1 MTKVDEIPIRL
12 SEELILLML
21 NERSGYL
28 EMVPGWNFSCVMA
41 GAVIADLALAGR
53 VDTDLQ
59 VLYVTDPTPT
69 RDHLLDPTLKEI
81 SESKEL
87 FEAQYW
93 IERNAARSEE
103 IVTVTLERLEE
114 RGILEY
120 RSGGFWML
128 SRDVSRSGSYST
140 SDNKIRQE
148 ARARVVDA
156 ILTDVIPDPHDAI
169 LVALMHTCD
178 GFKLVLSPEDYEEK
192 LNRIEI
198 IAKLDLVGRSVAE
211 AVKQSSVNPKT
222 RRVLQAKPIPKLGI
236 ADILRVRDFRS
247 GNIPKAMHGI
257 LRKHGPV
264 VRLPFKMSKQPV
276 VALMGPDTNQWV
288 NRHGRFYLRSK
299 DYIEGLER
307 LFGASRTLPG
317 MDGAEHFKM
326 RKSLHT
332 AYSRATLA
340 NRLPELI
347 SFCKGSIGTWKEGD
361 VFRATGTF
369 QTHMSSQVSG
379 LSIGVDCSHYVDELL
394 EYEHRALVVGVQG
407 ALPKFMLSTP
417 RMKRA
422 AKRVVQLQEDIIASH
437 TPAQRKGKPLD
448 LADAILEL
456 HRNDPQFLPE
466 TDLTFPFVASMVASI
481 YLGSA
486 LAFAVYCMVRNP
498 DVYAGVRR
506 EAEALFGNGRDPK
519 PEDFTRETIDVTHRL
534 FLESGRLY
542 PVIPWQLRTVMN
554 PCIVSGFEIPPGT
567 RLLIAQTASHY
578 SGDLFRDPLTFD
590 IDRYLPDRA
599 EHLQPGAYAPF
610 GLGTHVC
617 LGRPWVELQMAVNLL
632 LIAYHVNL
640 EVSPESYKLSI
651 NPFPTA
657 APSKKLGLRVAQVTN
672 PVSARKSDPVL
683 PPQPDGLA
691 DGSGSRCPV
700 TGIGA

>member
-1 MTKVDEIPIRL
+1 MNKVDEIPIRL

-41 GAVIADLALAGR
+41 GAVIADLALANR
-53 VDTDLQ
+53 IDTDLQ
-59 VLYVTDPTPT
+59 VLYITDSTPT
-69 RDHLLDPTLKEI
+69 GDNLLDPTLSEI
-81 SESKEL
+81 AESKEL

-103 IVTVTLERLEE
+103 IVTATLERLVE

-148 ARARVVDA
+148 ARARVLDA
-156 ILTDVIPDPHDAI
+156 ILTDTIPDPHDAI

-178 GFKLVLSPEDYEEK
+178 GFKLVLSPEDYGEK
-192 LNRIEI
+192 LKRIEI
-198 IAKLDLVGRSVAE
+198 IAQLDLVGRSVAE

-236 ADILRVRDFRS
+236 VDLLRVRDFRS
-247 GNIPKAMHGI
+247 GNMAKAMHEI
-257 LRKHGPV
+257 FRKHGPV
-264 VRLPFKMSKQPV
+264 VRVPFKMNKQPV

-326 RKSLHT
+326 RKSLHG

-340 NRLPELI
+340 RRLPELVHH
-347 SFCKGSIGTWKEGD
+347 CRQSIGSWNEGD
-361 VFRATGTF
+361 VFRATGTL
-369 QTHMSSQVSG
+369 QTHISRQVSS
-379 LSIGVDCSHYVDELL
+379 LTMGVDCSHYVDELL
-394 EYEHRALVVGVQG
+394 EYEHRALVIGVQG
-407 ALPKFMLSTP
+407 LLPKFMLSTP
-417 RMKRA
+417 RMKRGA
-422 AKRVVQLQEDIIASH
+422 QRVVQLQEEIIASH
-437 TPAQRKGKPLD
+437 TSAQRKGKPLD
-448 LADAILEL
+448 IADAILEL

-466 TDLTFPFVASMVASI
+466 TDLTFPFVAAMVASI

-486 LAFAVYCMVRNP
+486 LGFAVYCMVRNP
-498 DVYAGVRR
+498 DVYSGIRR
-506 EAEALFGNGRDPK
+506 EAEALFGDGREPK

-534 FLESGRLY
+534 LLEAGRLY

-567 RLLIAQTASHY
+567 RLLISQTASHY
-578 SGDLFRDPLTFD
+578 SGDLFKDPLKFD

-640 EVSPESYKLSI
+640 KVSPASYKLGI

-657 APSKKLGLRVAQVTN
+657 APNKKLKLRVVRVTN
-672 PVSARKSDPVL
+672 PVSARKHAPA
-683 PPQPDGLA
+683 PPREPDGL
-691 DGSGSRCPV
+691 GNRNGPRCPV
-700 TGIGA
+700 TGIRA